1 MVYRNGVGRP
11 LNENAPVS
19 LSIDVKR
26 ASMTTINGVEIELSV
41 VIGRRTMPINHLLRM
56 GRGAVIELE
65 STITDEVEILA
76 NMVPIGRGE
85 VIVEGDRITV
95 EITKKYHL
103 SDLAA

>member
-1 MVYRNGVGRP
+1 
-11 LNENAPVS
+11 
-19 LSIDVKR
+19 
-26 ASMTTINGVEIELSV
+26 MTPISGVEIVLSV

-65 STITDEVEILA
+65 VNVNDEVEILA

-95 EITKKYHL
+95 EITQKYNL
-103 SDLAA
+103 SDMAA

>member
-1 MVYRNGVGRP
+1 
-11 LNENAPVS
+11 
-19 LSIDVKR
+19 
-26 ASMTTINGVEIELSV
+26 MTTINGVEIEISV
-41 VIGRRTMPINHLLRM
+41 VIGHRTMPINHLLRM

-65 STITDEVEILA
+65 STINDEVEVFA

-103 SDLAA
+103 SDIAA

>member
-1 MVYRNGVGRP
+1 
-11 LNENAPVS
+11 
-19 LSIDVKR
+19 
-26 ASMTTINGVEIELSV
+26 MTPISGVEIELSV

-65 STITDEVEILA
+65 ANVNDEVEILA

-95 EITKKYHL
+95 EITQKYKL
-103 SDLAA
+103 SDMAA

>member
-1 MVYRNGVGRP
+1 
-11 LNENAPVS
+11 
-19 LSIDVKR
+19 
-26 ASMTTINGVEIELSV
+26 MTFITGVEIELSV

-65 STITDEVEILA
+65 SNVNDEVEILA

-95 EITKKYHL
+95 EITQKYNL
-103 SDLAA
+103 SDMAA

>member
-1 MVYRNGVGRP
+1 M
-11 LNENAPVS
+11 
-19 LSIDVKR
+19 
-26 ASMTTINGVEIELSV
+26 MTPITGVEIELSV

-65 STITDEVEILA
+65 ANVNDEVEILA

-95 EITKKYHL
+95 EITQKYNL
-103 SDLAA
+103 SDMAD

>member
-1 MVYRNGVGRP
+1 
-11 LNENAPVS
+11 
-19 LSIDVKR
+19 
-26 ASMTTINGVEIELSV
+26 MTTINEVEIELSV
-41 VIGRRTMPINHLLRM
+41 VIGRRTIPIHHLLRM

-65 STITDEVEILA
+65 STITEDVEILA